1 MTDYEKCGGALWL
14 PKKKLHTKCIR
25 CNRVLKSIEA
35 QERGYG
41 KVCWEKR
48 LDDRQTTLF

>member
-14 PKKKLHTKCIR
+14 PKTRLHKRCLR
-25 CNRVLKSIEA
+25 CNRTLKTPEA

-41 KVCWEKR
+41 KTCWERQQQDKQNR
-48 LDDRQTTLF
+48 LF